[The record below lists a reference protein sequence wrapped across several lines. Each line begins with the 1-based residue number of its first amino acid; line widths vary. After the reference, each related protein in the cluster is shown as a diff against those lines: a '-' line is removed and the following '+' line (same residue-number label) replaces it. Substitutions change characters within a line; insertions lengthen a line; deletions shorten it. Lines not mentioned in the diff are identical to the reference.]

1 MKGAV
6 RAALGVSLLAAAS
19 VCGSCGGGSGPTA
32 PSPTAS
38 VPGPA
43 GGVCGVIAGAN
54 QVSLGIVNGTVCSSA
69 NTPVVLL
76 NLRDKDG
83 GPSGA
88 CSGTVIAPR
97 AVLTAA
103 HCLVGDTAAVRVYR
117 GSGDQV
123 AAASFHANPR
133 YRAND
138 SSALDVGVI
147 LTEQDLDRPIVP
159 LLVSRDAQV
168 GEQAV
173 IAGWGKDEFGTGT
186 TLRAGTTSIL
196 VVGAVFLQTQH
207 TSGTSGVCSG
217 DSGGPLLLSEG
228 GVWAVAGVTSGTDTG
243 AFCTEGV
250 NYFANVR
257 NPDITAFIL
266 GLAPNASRR

>member
-1 MKGAV
+1 M
-6 RAALGVSLLAAAS
+6 
-19 VCGSCGGGSGPTA
+19 
-32 PSPTAS
+32 
-38 VPGPA
+38 
-43 GGVCGVIAGAN
+43 
-54 QVSLGIVNGTVCSSA
+54 
-69 NTPVVLL
+69 VLV

-88 CSGTVIAPR
+88 CSGTIIAPR

-103 HCLVGDTAAVRVYR
+103 HCLVGDTAAVRVFR

-123 AAASFHANPR
+123 AAASFYANPR
-133 YRAND
+133 YREND
-138 SSALDVGVI
+138 PSALDVGVI

-159 LLVSRDAQV
+159 LLLSRDARV

-173 IAGWGKDEFGTGT
+173 IAGWGKDELGNGT
-186 TLRAGTTSIL
+186 TLRAGTTSIMA
-196 VVGAVFLQTQH
+196 VGPTFLQTQH

-228 GVWAVAGVTSGTDTG
+228 GVWALAGVTSATSIGG
-243 AFCTEGV
+243 SCTEAA

-266 GLAPNASRR
+266 GLAPTASRR

>member
-1 MKGAV
+1 MKRAV
-6 RAALGVSLLAAAS
+6 RVALGVSLLAAAF
-19 VCGSCGGGSGPTA
+19 VCGSCGGGGGPTA
-32 PSPTAS
+32 PSPAAS

-43 GGVCGVIAGAN
+43 GGVCGVIGGAN

-69 NTPVVLL
+69 NTSVVLL

-88 CSGTVIAPR
+88 CSGTIIAPR

-103 HCLVGDTAAVRVYR
+103 HCLLGDTAIVRIYR

-123 AAASFHANPR
+123 TAASFHPNPR
-133 YRAND
+133 YRANG
-138 SSALDVGVI
+138 SSAFDVGVI
-147 LTEQDLDRPIVP
+147 LTDQDLDRPVVA
-159 LLVSRDAQV
+159 LLLSRDAQV

-186 TLRAGTTSIL
+186 TLRAGTTSIT
-196 VVGAVFLQTQH
+196 AVDPTLLQTRH

-217 DSGGPLLLSEG
+217 DSGGPLLLPEG
-228 GVWAVAGVTSGTDTG
+228 GVGALAGVTSATDIGGSCTG
-243 AFCTEGV
+243 AE

-266 GLAPNASRR
+266 GLVPNAGRR